1 MCCIPHGLGLTKKV
15 EKLIFTPPP
24 STSICRRGGCKKFFL
39 FSQPQTTYETSVK
52 NK

>member
-15 EKLIFTPPP
+15 EKLIFTP

-39 FSQPQTTYETSVK
+39 FRQPQTTYETSVK